1 MKTIRKAYRAGSFY
15 PASDRACREQ
25 IAECLGEYQP
35 PAEPARVIAGI
46 VPHAGWV
53 FSGPTAAK
61 VFESFD
67 EKAEPQ
73 TFLIF
78 GAVHVWDIGRNA
90 AIFAEGAWQT
100 PCGEIEIDRDL
111 AAAILDTCPDL
122 VDNEP
127 TAHTR
132 EHSIEV
138 QVPFIQYLFPEAK
151 IVPVM
156 VNPTRDAVEIGRRIG
171 ERLASYSTPVAI
183 LGSTDLTHY
192 GPSFGFTPFGTGAAS
207 VAPMKQND
215 QIIIDLATMMK
226 AVEVI
231 NEAEKHRNACGAGA
245 IAATVAA
252 AAALGATKGYLLE
265 HITSQEVMPERP
277 ASDFVG
283 YAGIVF

>member
-1 MKTIRKAYRAGSFY
+1 MNTIRKAYRAGSFY

-25 IAECLGEYQP
+25 IAACLGDYQP

-46 VPHAGWV
+46 VPHAGWM

-61 VFESFD
+61 VFKSFD
-67 EKAEPQ
+67 EKADPQ

-78 GAVHVWDIGRNA
+78 GAVHVWDIGHNA

-100 PCGEIEIDRDL
+100 PCGEVEIDREF
-111 AAAILDTCPDL
+111 AAAILETCPDL

-127 TAHTR
+127 AAHIR

-151 IVPVM
+151 IVPIM
-156 VNPTRDAVEIGRRIG
+156 VNPNRAAVDVGRRIG
-171 ERLASYSTPVAI
+171 ERLASYPTPVAI

-207 VAPMKQND
+207 LAPMKAND
-215 QIIIDLATMMK
+215 QQIINLATTMK
-226 AVEVI
+226 AADVVL
-231 NEAEKHRNACGAGA
+231 EAEKHRNACGAGA

-252 AAALGATKGYLLE
+252 AAALGAAKGYLLE
-265 HITSQEVMPERP
+265 HTTSQEVMPERP